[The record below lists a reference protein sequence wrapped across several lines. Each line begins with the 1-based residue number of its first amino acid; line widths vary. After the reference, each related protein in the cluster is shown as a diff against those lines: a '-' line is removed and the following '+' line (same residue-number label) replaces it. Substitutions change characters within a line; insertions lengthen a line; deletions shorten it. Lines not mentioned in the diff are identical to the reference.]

1 VPRLIFSFDSLGPAA
16 FRFAAEVAGGMADIF
31 HFFFGWLGFGG
42 DESSNDDTPQTRD
55 FDMAYGADEDAASP
69 SPPLLGNQT
78 CFFPLNSTL
87 KLVNGSLYLE
97 DTPSCGDIPL
107 LILLAVL
114 FVIILLAFA
123 GGGGSGGVGSR
134 SLKSAPPAP
143 PPSKSYMKAA
153 RAKAAANSRAVP
165 MV

>member
-1 VPRLIFSFDSLGPAA
+1 
-16 FRFAAEVAGGMADIF
+16 MADIF
-31 HFFFGWLGFGG
+31 QFFFGWLGIGG
-42 DESSNDDTPQTRD
+42 GEDSYEDSPQTRD
-55 FDMAYGADEDAASP
+55 LEPNYGGDSLQVDGDPASP
-69 SPPLLGNQT
+69 SPPLFGNQT

-87 KLVNGSLYLE
+87 KLVNGSFYLE

-114 FVIILLAFA
+114 LMIILLAYA
-123 GGGGSGGVGSR
+123 GGGGGGASSLSR
-134 SLKSAPPAP
+134 NLKSAPPAP

-153 RAKAAANSRAVP
+153 RAKAAGSSGAAP